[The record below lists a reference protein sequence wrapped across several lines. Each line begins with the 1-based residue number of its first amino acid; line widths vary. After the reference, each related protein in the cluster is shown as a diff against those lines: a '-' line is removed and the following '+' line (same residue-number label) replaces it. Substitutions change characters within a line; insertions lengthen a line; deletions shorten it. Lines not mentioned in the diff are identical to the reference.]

1 MQKNNE
7 KKQKKSFF
15 KKNNANNE
23 SLTSKDPLNLSKREK
38 QQIKKRNQKKDII
51 LDLNNKYKDYETEAV
66 FKFYEK
72 FKDDEEKKSKDKTKE
87 KRKRKNLLN

>member
-23 SLTSKDPLNLSKREK
+23 SLTSKDPLNLSNREK
-38 QQIKKRNQKKDII
+38 QQIKK
-51 LDLNNKYKDYETEAV
+51 ET
-66 FKFYEK
+66 
-72 FKDDEEKKSKDKTKE
+72 
-87 KRKRKNLLN
+87 KRKILFLI